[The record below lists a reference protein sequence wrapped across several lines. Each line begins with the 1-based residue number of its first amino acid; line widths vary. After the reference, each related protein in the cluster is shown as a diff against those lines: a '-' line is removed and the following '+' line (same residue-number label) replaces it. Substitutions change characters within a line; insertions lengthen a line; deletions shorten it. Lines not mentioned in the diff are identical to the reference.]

1 MTKFLM
7 LSSVLA
13 AGLMLGGCVD
23 RAQADEK
30 LAAAC
35 RAGVMSLLP
44 EGVTLG
50 EVRNKSFSPSPET
63 VGARHVKIDVVQM
76 DGYLEDI
83 IPYECIFE
91 ESFGIFNTSHVAS
104 IYQVRLPD
112 RVVGKSGNQ
121 IQGDFEEFTRLT
133 DAIRKSLYSQ

>member
-50 EVRNKSFSPSPET
+50 EVRNKSFSPFAGNGRCASCQNRC
-63 VGARHVKIDVVQM
+63 GA
-76 DGYLEDI
+76 DG
-83 IPYECIFE
+83 
-91 ESFGIFNTSHVAS
+91 
-104 IYQVRLPD
+104 
-112 RVVGKSGNQ
+112 RVS
-121 IQGDFEEFTRLT
+121 
-133 DAIRKSLYSQ
+133 

>member
-1 MTKFLM
+1 
-7 LSSVLA
+7 
-13 AGLMLGGCVD
+13 
-23 RAQADEK
+23 
-30 LAAAC
+30 
-35 RAGVMSLLP
+35 
-44 EGVTLG
+44 
-50 EVRNKSFSPSPET
+50 
-63 VGARHVKIDVVQM
+63 M